1 MGTRKCQIRVKR
13 TRRDMEMGPIHGNAE
28 RANPC
33 QTHAA
38 RPGVPS
44 ITSHLRH
51 SGTVQSRN
59 SLMPLLFAFLLT
71 PHWQACA
78 PPTLHAPLTSPP
90 LTSDG
95 VACKH
100 LYRRAPSAVVSMCSQ
115 ASLSSC
121 PERRRSRAVPLRRRP
136 RVALL

>member
-1 MGTRKCQIRVKR
+1 MEMGPIHGNAQIRVKR
-13 TRRDMEMGPIHGNAE
+13 TRRDLVLEFRVLH
-28 RANPC
+28 
-33 QTHAA
+33 
-38 RPGVPS
+38 
-44 ITSHLRH
+44 HLRH
-51 SGTVQSRN
+51 SASGTVQSRN
-59 SLMPLLFAFLLT
+59 SLVPLLFAFLLT

-100 LYRRAPSAVVSMCSQ
+100 LYRRAPSAVVSMCTQ